1 MVDKKLK
8 NYLKMNEEAR
18 RDYLDLITGI
28 KILEDH
34 CKDSKKRLMKLN
46 LPSYEDVANHNKAYG
61 SDNSKYLN

>member
-8 NYLKMNEEAR
+8 NYLKMNQEAR

-34 CKDSKKRLMKLN
+34 CKDSRKRLEKLN
-46 LPSYEDVANHNKAYG
+46 LPSYEDVSKHNKTYG
-61 SDNSKYLN
+61 QARSKYLN